1 MKSSTVILMAL
12 FSFLL
17 VQTGHCL
24 VLAKTKTKPIIE
36 KKKVPVAISRKS
48 IVKPLP
54 QWQKT
59 RNESHKEIYDN
70 GNLLRGIEKL
80 EQSISEAKTAN
91 ADPKEILT
99 LYRLY
104 LIYTGRAKNF
114 DDAIKAYEGVI
125 EYAEKAGKIEL
136 RDDTLITLAFFE
148 SDMHHYDKSIIY
160 AQKAIDNVTKNRGEH
175 FPGLIRAYEL
185 LGSTQLKMGNLTAA
199 KENLT
204 KSLALSNSTFANNFQ
219 GSVGLDFYGLGLI
232 AEKEGDKTKALE
244 WFQKAKAKSEEIIHR
259 SAVLTKANGVKVS
272 LNSEGYLNRVDEEIN
287 PVEREFIYKNLELDI
302 ARIQGLEKSEE

>member
-1 MKSSTVILMAL
+1 MFLSL

-17 VQTGHCL
+17 VETGQCL
-24 VLAKTKTKPIIE
+24 VIAKTKAKTKTKPLIE
-36 KKKVPVAISRKS
+36 KKILPVAKS
-48 IVKPLP
+48 QKSVVKPLP
-54 QWQKT
+54 QWQTT
-59 RNESHKEIYDN
+59 RNESHKEIYNN

-104 LIYTGRAKNF
+104 LIYAGRAKNF
-114 DDAIKAYEGVI
+114 DNAIKAYEGVI

-185 LGSTQLKMGNLTAA
+185 LGSTQLKMGKLAAA
-199 KENLT
+199 KENLN

-244 WFQKAKAKSEEIIHR
+244 WFQKAKSKSDEIIHR

-272 LNSEGYLNRVDEEIN
+272 LNSEGYLNRVAEEIN
-287 PVEREFIYKNLELDI
+287 PVEREFIYKNLDLDI
-302 ARIQGLEKSEE
+302 ARVQGLEKSEE